1 MSQLI
6 SALKKLILQTPDL
19 TRCSHF
25 LAGSAFQFTAEKITG
40 RAARQGAFKGATR
53 WITRSAPVCFT
64 HEYAPG
70 LCCAPASQ
78 ALSVGLVLCLMIELL

>member
-6 SALKKLILQTPDL
+6 SALKNLILQTPDL

-53 WITRSAPVCFT
+53 GLLGLLLFASHMSTRLDCAAPQPVK
-64 HEYAPG
+64 
-70 LCCAPASQ
+70 
-78 ALSVGLVLCLMIELL
+78 LSVLVWCCV